1 MRTTSWSLSDLA
13 LDGVYIYFEFLQII
27 VVSYTT
33 ISPLPE
39 GGILSVALS
48 IVLKKLLSIK
58 EHPVLQ
64 CPDFPLK
71 GYNNKLRA
79 TIRSTQTLKFTLI
92 FSSYKNLPHISQRCI
107 PDFARIS
114 VTF

>member
-71 GYNNKLRA
+71 GYNNKLGA
-79 TIRSTQTLKFTLI
+79 TIRSTQTPKFTLI
-92 FSSYKNLPHISQRCI
+92 FS
-107 PDFARIS
+107 
-114 VTF
+114 

>member
-39 GGILSVALS
+39 GGIFSVALS
-48 IVLKKLLSIK
+48 IVKSLLSIR

-71 GYNNKLRA
+71 GYNNKLGA

-107 PDFARIS
+107 PDLARIS

>member
-1 MRTTSWSLSDLA
+1 MRTTSQSLYDLA
-13 LDGVYIYFEFLQII
+13 LDGVYIYYESLHNQ

-48 IVLKKLLSIK
+48 IVHLSKLLLVK

-71 GYNNKLRA
+71 G
-79 TIRSTQTLKFTLI
+79 
-92 FSSYKNLPHISQRCI
+92 
-107 PDFARIS
+107 
-114 VTF
+114 